1 MTIAHI
7 SDLHLNFEG
16 KHTNY
21 KKVENLLKEV
31 TSLEPDHL
39 VISGDISEDGRLED
53 FDFLRELLIKFK
65 YLDSALTT
73 IIVGNHDIYGTALS
87 IEDALLYPDRCKGTD
102 YDFNLKRFHSFFE
115 ELMVDTHRISEND
128 VYPYIKQVGA
138 FFILA
143 LNSIEEFSTRNF
155 TASNGFIKK
164 EQKLKAEQLLDNFVS
179 KGSPLLLAIH
189 HHFYKIKRQKDTFAG
204 QILTK
209 IENNTMKL
217 RKKKKLLA
225 TLEKWGVSHILH
237 GHFHDQ
243 KIYEIGNIVFSNSGG
258 SIKNGHATFAKY
270 NLLEFTDEGNF
281 ITTRTINTESF
292 ELQNQVQ
299 GYCSA
304 FDPVI

>member
-16 KHTNY
+16 KHTHY
-21 KKVENLLKEV
+21 DKVERLLGEV

-53 FDFLRELLIKFK
+53 FNFLRELLIKFN

-73 IIVGNHDIYGTALS
+73 IIIGNHDIYGTALS
-87 IEDALLYPDRCKGTD
+87 IEDALSYPDRCKGTD
-102 YDFNLKRFHSFFE
+102 YEFNLRRFHSFFE
-115 ELMVDTHRISEND
+115 ELMVDTYRISEND
-128 VYPYIKQVGA
+128 IYPFIKQVGSM
-138 FFILA
+138 FILA

-155 TASNGFIKK
+155 TASNGIIKK
-164 EQKLKAEQLLDNFVS
+164 DQKLKADQLLKQVVS
-179 KGSPLLLAIH
+179 PGSPLMLTIH

-204 QILTK
+204 HILTK

-217 RKKKKLLA
+217 RKKKKLL
-225 TLEKWGVSHILH
+225 TVLEKWGVSHILH

-243 KIYEIGNIVFSNSGG
+243 KIYEIGNIVMSNSGG
-258 SIKNGHATFAKY
+258 SIKNGQTTTAKY

-281 ITTRTINTESF
+281 ITTHTVNVES
-292 ELQNQVQ
+292 
-299 GYCSA
+299 CS
-304 FDPVI
+304 IYN